1 MNILKLR
8 LLSINLFAVMCLGY
22 ATDIYAPK
30 PLKTILT
37 EVTGKQWTPS
47 LINTIENRSKG
58 GGCRTCE
65 EKRCHKSVTRVS
77 QQCHTSVAKASQVCG
92 ALWRLTQSN
101 SVNRHKA
108 I

>member
-47 LINTIENRSKG
+47 LINTIENRAHVVLMDNSETYCLKVNTLILG
-58 GGCRTCE
+58 DLVVG
-65 EKRCHKSVTRVS
+65 VS
-77 QQCHTSVAKASQVCG
+77 ELKWNG
-92 ALWRLTQSN
+92 YL
-101 SVNRHKA
+101 
-108 I
+108 